1 MKRIGWAVCVAL
13 CFVFA
18 GCGSRTSDKELTQE
32 RYIERLRSEG
42 YLGPTD
48 TVRMFTSEEFAAC
61 MKQEG
66 LVGLYSSLSPEMQR
80 RAAVLYD
87 VLFNSVV
94 VRDNCWW
101 LTCNRQTLVERG
113 MPAVYYDLLVY
124 NCWSMSES
132 VNRWIAEGRMTPED
146 GNMERLFEELKTTL
160 PFGIGADEAAEA
172 EAEADAN
179 AAADAHVD
187 AQPFNKKASE
197 TP

>member
-1 MKRIGWAVCVAL
+1 MAL
-13 CFVFA
+13 CFVVA

-48 TVRMFTSEEFAAC
+48 TVRMFTPDEFAAC

-66 LVGLYSSLSPEMQR
+66 LAGLYSSLPPEMQR
-80 RAAVLYD
+80 RMEVLFD
-87 VLFNSVV
+87 VLFHSVV

-101 LTCNRQTLVERG
+101 LTCNRQTLVDRG
-113 MPAVYYDLLVY
+113 VPAVYYDLLVY

-160 PFGIGADEAAEA
+160 PFGIGAGEA
-172 EAEADAN
+172 
-179 AAADAHVD
+179 AAADVD
-187 AQPFNKKASE
+187 ARPLNKKAPE
-197 TP
+197 MP

>member
-1 MKRIGWAVCVAL
+1 MRAIGWAACLAL
-13 CFVFA
+13 CFVVA

-42 YLGPTD
+42 YLGPAD
-48 TVRMFTSEEFAAC
+48 TVRMFTPEEFAAC

-66 LVGLYSSLSPEMQR
+66 LVGPDSLWSPEMRR

-87 VLFNSVV
+87 VLFSSVV

-101 LTCNRQTLVERG
+101 LTCNRQTLVDRG
-113 MPAVYYDLLVY
+113 VPAVYYDLLVY
-124 NCWSMSES
+124 NCWSMSEA
-132 VNRWIAEGRMTPED
+132 VNRFIAEGRITPEEGD
-146 GNMERLFEELKTTL
+146 MERLFEEAKTTL

-172 EAEADAN
+172 DGEAN

-187 AQPFNKKASE
+187 AQPLNKKVPE